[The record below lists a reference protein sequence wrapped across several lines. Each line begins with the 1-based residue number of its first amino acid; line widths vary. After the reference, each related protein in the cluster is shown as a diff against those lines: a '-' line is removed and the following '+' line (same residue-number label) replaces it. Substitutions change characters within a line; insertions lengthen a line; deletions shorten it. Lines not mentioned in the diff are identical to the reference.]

1 MSASKCAV
9 TGVTTRVLLVSLAT
23 LAASCATT
31 RLQKIDEADTYL
43 KRGDLYA
50 AERAYRESRPN
61 QNDPEPWVSAKIE
74 DGLHRIEVERM
85 RQRQPWRK
93 LAGAPADYVP
103 AMLALY
109 DNLRRN
115 GGDAAIEGQ
124 LDAAANAYC
133 AAQAAAANKLD
144 GSQAGIL
151 DRVAESVRTLLTLP
165 HVSSENV
172 SALQALVAQARDFHL
187 AQASAASPLS
197 TRLHQAMAAKFGG
210 PSLSSSSAADPYRAA
225 VTVTVAN
232 PACAASL
239 TLLDALQSS
248 GGIPVAVS
256 VQVRGCRDGSST
268 IATEETIKWMEQYIS
283 HYESRTVTE
292 TVCTQTRIPV
302 YLCNAQGTCVSQGSE
317 AGPEACVPVSREVSV
332 PVTAQRERTAKRSA
346 TQQQGEFEIAGEY
359 SITIGTEVQRGS
371 FGRVASL
378 SGIDAAAHYDSGVQV
393 VPAKQGVQT
402 FQSFVDGE
410 LATVRSAVT
419 KAVRAKQAADLARA
433 MAEASNASNAAR
445 ADEAWVKVGLLGGVP
460 QGSWATY
467 GIDASAMEAAFAT
480 VVTDNGRGATTL
492 RESVVITIPP
502 RPKETASDRNDST
515 MSQVPSMA
523 KQPWLALSPD
533 WIDVAPISVPDPQHA
548 GQTLITGDTTA
559 GMISA
564 RIGTPLINIKKI
576 WNATNGESIGG
587 KFGAYFADEAALELG
602 AGHSVSSPQDV
613 SVGGLARAVLSY
625 QMGVGLRKRYFGG
638 LLAGVRGE
646 ASIFTLAASSHGT
659 FANLTPFV
667 RAELALFQRTLAVEY
682 NDYTVLGDRA
692 QRFTLYLSRLKTGD
706 YNRRATSFFW
716 LGYTDRLIHGSFELP
731 IIDPAINNEVSADV
745 GMKSYSAGW
754 GIGF

>member
-1 MSASKCAV
+1 M
-9 TGVTTRVLLVSLAT
+9 LLVSLAT
-23 LAASCATT
+23 LLASCATT
-31 RLQKIDEADTYL
+31 RLQKIDDADAYL

-50 AERAYRESRPN
+50 AERAYRESTPN

-93 LAGAPADYVP
+93 LAGAPTEFVP
-103 AMLALY
+103 AILGLY
-109 DNLRRN
+109 DNLRRH

-124 LDAAANAYC
+124 LDASANAYC
-133 AAQAAAANKLD
+133 AAQAAAAKKLD
-144 GSQAGIL
+144 ASQAGAL
-151 DRVAESVRTLLTLP
+151 DRAAESVRTLLTLP
-165 HVSSENV
+165 HLSSENV
-172 SALQALVAQARDFHL
+172 AALQAIVTQARDFHL
-187 AQASAASPLS
+187 AQASVTAPLS
-197 TRLHQAMAAKFGG
+197 ARLHQAMAAKFGG
-210 PSLSSSSAADPYRAA
+210 PSLSSSAADDPYRAA
-225 VTVTVAN
+225 VSVTVAN

-239 TLLDALQSS
+239 ALLDALQSS
-248 GGIPVAVS
+248 GGIPVAVG
-256 VQVRGCRDGSST
+256 VQVRGCRDASST
-268 IATEETIKWMEQYIS
+268 IATEENIKWMESYIS
-283 HYESRTVTE
+283 HYETSTVTE
-292 TVCTQTRIPV
+292 TVCVRTRIPV
-302 YLCNAQGTCVSQGSE
+302 YLCNSYGTCVSQGSE
-317 AGPEACVPVSREVSV
+317 EGPASCSPVSREVSV

-346 TQQQGEFEIAGEY
+346 TQQQGQFEIAGEY

-371 FGRVASL
+371 FGRTANL
-378 SGIDAAAHYDSGVQV
+378 SGANAAAHYDKGVQV
-393 VPAKQGVQT
+393 VPAKQGVLS

-410 LATVRSAVT
+410 LANVRNAVT

-433 MAEASNASNAAR
+433 MAEASNASNPTV

-460 QGSWATY
+460 QGSWVRY
-467 GIDASAMEAAFAT
+467 RVDASAMDAAFAT

-492 RESVVITIPP
+492 RESVVITIPQ

-523 KQPWLALSPD
+523 KQPWLAVSPD
-533 WIDVAPISVPDPQHA
+533 WIDVAPITVPNPQRP

-559 GMISA
+559 LMVSA

-576 WNATNGESIGG
+576 WNATKSESIGG

-602 AGHSVSSPQDV
+602 AGHSVSSPEDV

-638 LLAGVRGE
+638 LLVGVRGE

-667 RAELALFQRTLAVEY
+667 RAELAMFQRTLAVEY

-692 QRFTLYLSRLKTGD
+692 QRFTLYLSRLKKENFD
-706 YNRRATSFFW
+706 RRATSFFW
-716 LGYTDRLIHGSFELP
+716 LGYTDRLIQGSFQLP
-731 IIDPAINNEVSADV
+731 LIDPAFNNEVSAEV